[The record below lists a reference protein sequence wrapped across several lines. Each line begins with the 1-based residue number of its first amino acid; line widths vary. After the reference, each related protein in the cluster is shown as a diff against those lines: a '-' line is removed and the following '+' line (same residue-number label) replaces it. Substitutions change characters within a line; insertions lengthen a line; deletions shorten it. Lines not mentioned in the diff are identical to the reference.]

1 MLSYWISKLHG
12 AGSILQAILK
22 RDKAAEAV
30 VEDPDRVIAEQE
42 EGQRQLQEVDERCS
56 DLKQKLPVLEQ
67 QLRDKKTQLQD
78 RLEIY
83 RKFKEMKAAE
93 VKAE

>member
-1 MLSYWISKLHG
+1 M
-12 AGSILQAILK
+12 
-22 RDKAAEAV
+22 